1 MAKDVT
7 AVPKAEGRQRID
19 KWLWHARV
27 GKTRSLV
34 QKLVE
39 SGHVRLNGV
48 RITASSQPVKAG
60 DVLTLALEEH
70 VRILAVKGF
79 SDRRGSAPAASLLYE
94 DMSPP
99 KVRPEAAPPV
109 GLIREKGAG
118 RPTKRDLRSINLIRG
133 RD

>member
-1 MAKDVT
+1 MDA
-7 AVPKAEGRQRID
+7 PKAEGRQRID

-39 SGHVRLNGV
+39 AGHVRLNGA
-48 RITASSQPVKAG
+48 RITASSQQVKPG
-60 DVLTLALEEH
+60 DVLTIALEER
-70 VRILAVKGF
+70 VRIFEVKGF
-79 SDRRGSAPAASLLYE
+79 SERRGSAPAAALLYK
-94 DMSPP
+94 DLSPP
-99 KVRPEAAPPV
+99 QMKPEPAPPS
-109 GLIREKGAG
+109 GLSREKGAG